1 MNKTPAL
8 QRDGS
13 LRAENDI
20 RLRINLLEGQSSSIA
35 RMLAKAILDHN
46 EAAFNEYTERLA
58 VNRDRVE
65 ELLWVLG
72 ETAGQSVLDQ
82 QVEGKNSMLS
92 VNQAIEK
99 LKAGEPNG
107 EKRRATDEKRA
118 LRAEL
123 KLLACTNSP
132 RRTCKMQKIYKT

>member
-8 QRDGS
+8 QRDGG

-20 RLRINLLEGQSSSIA
+20 RLRINLLEGQSSTIA
-35 RMLAKAILDHN
+35 RMLAKAILGHT

-82 QVEGKNSMLS
+82 QVEGKSIMLS
-92 VNQAIEK
+92 VKQAIEK
-99 LKAGEPNG
+99 LKSG
-107 EKRRATDEKRA
+107 
-118 LRAEL
+118 EL
-123 KLLACTNSP
+123 KMDDLSSDAQAMVRKGALQMKNAH
-132 RRTCKMQKIYKT
+132 

>member
-20 RLRINLLEGQSSSIA
+20 RLRINLLEGQSSSIT

-46 EAAFNEYTERLA
+46 EAAFNEYAERLA

-72 ETAGQSVLDQ
+72 ETAAQSVLDQ
-82 QVEGKNSMLS
+82 QVEGKNSILS
-92 VNQAIEK
+92 VKQAIEK
-99 LKAGEPNG
+99 LKAGELKMDDLSTEAQAMVRKG
-107 EKRRATDEKRA
+107 ALQMKRA
-118 LRAEL
+118 
-123 KLLACTNSP
+123 
-132 RRTCKMQKIYKT
+132 

>member
-20 RLRINLLEGQSSSIA
+20 RLRINLLEGQLSSIA
-35 RMLAKAILDHN
+35 RMLAKAILDHT
-46 EAAFNEYTERLA
+46 EAAFNEYAERLA

-72 ETAGQSVLDQ
+72 ETAAQSVLDQ
-82 QVEGKNSMLS
+82 QVEGKNSILS
-92 VNQAIEK
+92 VKQAIEK
-99 LKAGEPNG
+99 LKAGELKMDDLSTEAQAMVRKG
-107 EKRRATDEKRA
+107 ALQMKRA
-118 LRAEL
+118 
-123 KLLACTNSP
+123 
-132 RRTCKMQKIYKT
+132 

>member
-20 RLRINLLEGQSSSIA
+20 RLRINLLEGQSSTIA

-46 EAAFNEYTERLA
+46 EPAFNEYTERLA
-58 VNRDRVE
+58 VNRDRVQ

-72 ETAGQSVLDQ
+72 ETAGRSVLDQ

-92 VNQAIEK
+92 VKQTIEK
-99 LKAGEPNG
+99 LK
-107 EKRRATDEKRA
+107 
-118 LRAEL
+118 
-123 KLLACTNSP
+123 SVS
-132 RRTCKMQKIYKT
+132 

>member
-1 MNKTPAL
+1 MNKTPAP

-20 RLRINLLEGQSSSIA
+20 RLRINLLEGQSSTIA

-46 EAAFNEYTERLA
+46 EAAFNEYVERLA
-58 VNRDRVE
+58 VNRDRIE
-65 ELLWVLG
+65 ELMWVLG

-92 VNQAIEK
+92 VKQAIEK
-99 LKAGEPNG
+99 LKAGEL
-107 EKRRATDEKRA
+107 KMDDLSTDAQAMVRKGA
-118 LRAEL
+118 LQM
-123 KLLACTNSP
+123 KNVH
-132 RRTCKMQKIYKT
+132 